1 MTFNSGKNARQQRV
15 SPSGRP
21 LGILTSIQ
29 HIIIFRTVFFN
40 VFQNV
45 IVVLYVFDN
54 DTNPMIKIS
63 CFVGLA
69 IECWKVLM
77 ESCSLSQLS

>member
-1 MTFNSGKNARQQRV
+1 MTFNSGKNARLQRV
-15 SPSGRP
+15 SPSGRH
-21 LGILTSIQ
+21 LSIFSSIQ

-69 IECWKVLM
+69 IECWKVY
-77 ESCSLSQLS
+77 

>member
-1 MTFNSGKNARQQRV
+1 M
-15 SPSGRP
+15 
-21 LGILTSIQ
+21 
-29 HIIIFRTVFFN
+29 FFN

-77 ESCSLSQLS
+77 ESCSCSQLSPR

>member
-1 MTFNSGKNARQQRV
+1 MNIFY
-15 SPSGRP
+15 
-21 LGILTSIQ
+21 SIQ
-29 HIIIFRTVFFN
+29 HKIIFRTVFFN

-69 IECWKVLM
+69 IECWKVY
-77 ESCSLSQLS
+77 

>member
-1 MTFNSGKNARQQRV
+1 M
-15 SPSGRP
+15 
-21 LGILTSIQ
+21 
-29 HIIIFRTVFFN
+29 IIFRTVFFN

-69 IECWKVLM
+69 IECWKVYIELI
-77 ESCSLSQLS
+77 ESSSCSQLSPR

>member
-1 MTFNSGKNARQQRV
+1 MNTFFEHD
-15 SPSGRP
+15 
-21 LGILTSIQ
+21 IC
-29 HIIIFRTVFFN
+29 FRTVFFN

-54 DTNPMIKIS
+54 DTNPVIKIS

-69 IECWKVLM
+69 IECWKVTYYFSKLF
-77 ESCSLSQLS
+77 SQDFHDLPRSKFCICFILR